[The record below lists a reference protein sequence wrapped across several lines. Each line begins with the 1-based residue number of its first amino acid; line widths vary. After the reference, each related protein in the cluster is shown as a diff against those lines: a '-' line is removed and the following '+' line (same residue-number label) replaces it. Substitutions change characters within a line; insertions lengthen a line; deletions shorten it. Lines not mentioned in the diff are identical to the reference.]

1 MKRLL
6 LTLAFV
12 AATAVAPNAMAQ
24 LKWQPGKHYTV
35 IPQQRPQV
43 PAGKV
48 EVMEVFSYGCPACN
62 QFRPV
67 MKQLLAGL
75 PKNAQ
80 MVYLPASWQAA
91 ENWPTFQR
99 AYLTAV
105 SLGVADKAHEAMYD
119 AIWKTGELGIA
130 DPNTRQ
136 LKKVLPSMEDIA
148 KFYERVAGVK
158 RADFL
163 NASRSFAVD
172 LKIKQ
177 AEAQIKAMQVLST
190 PTLVV
195 AGKYRVNNEAFR
207 SVDEIIEMV
216 NFLVAQESASASA
229 AKPAAPSATPSASK
243 PAAAPAA
250 KPAAPAKP

>member
-1 MKRLL
+1 MKRIL
-6 LTLAFV
+6 LTLALV

-35 IPQQRPQV
+35 IPQQRSLV

-67 MKQLLAGL
+67 MKQLSAGL

-80 MVYLPASWQAA
+80 MTYLPASWQAA

-105 SLGVADKAHEAMYD
+105 SLGIADKAHDAMYD

-158 RADFL
+158 KAAFVA
-163 NASRSFAVD
+163 ASKSFAVD

-190 PTLVV
+190 PTLIV

-207 SVDEIIEMV
+207 TVDEIIEMV
-216 NFLVAQESASASA
+216 NFLVAKE
-229 AKPAAPSATPSASK
+229 T

-250 KPAAPAKP
+250 AANPAASAKPAVAPVAAKPVAPAKP

>member
-1 MKRLL
+1 MKRIL

-12 AATAVAPNAMAQ
+12 AATAIAPNAMAQ
-24 LKWQPGKHYTV
+24 LKWQPGKHYNV
-35 IPQQRPQV
+35 IPQQRSLV

-67 MKQLLAGL
+67 MKQLIAGL

-105 SLGVADKAHEAMYD
+105 SLGVADKAHDAMYD
-119 AIWKTGELGIA
+119 AIWRTGELGIA

-148 KFYERVAGVK
+148 KFYERVTGVK
-158 RADFL
+158 RAAFVS
-163 NASRSFAVD
+163 ASKSFAVD

-177 AEAQIKAMQVLST
+177 TEAQIKEMGILST

-207 SVDEIIEMV
+207 NVDDIIEMV
-216 NFLVAQESASASA
+216 NFLVAKE
-229 AKPAAPSATPSASK
+229 T
-243 PAAAPAA
+243 PAAAATPAA
-250 KPAAPAKP
+250 TAPAAAATKPAVAPAATKPAAPAKP

>member
-1 MKRLL
+1 MTTLLASVML
-6 LTLAFV
+6 LTV
-12 AATAVAPNAMAQ
+12 GATAQAQ

-35 IPQQRPQV
+35 IPQQRPLV

-67 MKQLLAGL
+67 MKQLISGL

-80 MVYLPASWQAA
+80 MTYLPASWQAA

-105 SLGVADKAHEAMYD
+105 SLGVADKAHDAMYD
-119 AIWKTGELGIA
+119 AIWKTGELGITDA
-130 DPNTRQ
+130 NSRQ
-136 LKKVLPSMEDIA
+136 LKKVLPSMADIA
-148 KFYERVAGVK
+148 KFYERVTGVK
-158 RADFL
+158 QADFL
-163 NASRSFAVD
+163 NASKSFAVD

-190 PTLVV
+190 PTLIV

-207 SVDEIIEMV
+207 TVDEIIEMV
-216 NFLVAQESASASA
+216 NFLVAQESAAA
-229 AKPAAPSATPSASK
+229 AKAKPAAPAAAAAK
-243 PAAAPAA
+243 PASAPAAA

>member
-1 MKRLL
+1 MKRIL
-6 LTLAFV
+6 LTLALV
-12 AATAVAPNAMAQ
+12 AAATFAPEAMAQ
-24 LKWQPGKHYTV
+24 LKWQPGKHYTI
-35 IPQQRPQV
+35 IPAQRTQV

-67 MKQLLAGL
+67 MKQLIAGL

-99 AYLTAV
+99 AYLTAA

-119 AIWKTGELGIA
+119 AIWTTGELGIA
-130 DPNTRQ
+130 DAQTRQ
-136 LKKVLPSMEDIA
+136 LKKVLPSIADIA
-148 KFYERVAGVK
+148 RFYEKTTGVK
-158 RADFL
+158 QAAFVT
-163 NASRSFAVD
+163 ASKSFGVD

-177 AEAQIKAMQVLST
+177 AEEQIKAMGILST

-195 AGKYRVNNEAFR
+195 AGKYRVNNEAFKN
-207 SVDEIIEMV
+207 VDDIIEMV
-216 NFLVAQESASASA
+216 SFLVAKESASTP
-229 AKPAAPSATPSASK
+229 AKPAAAAAAPAQAKPAPAK
-243 PAAAPAA
+243 PAAA
-250 KPAAPAKP
+250 KP